1 MNKYR
6 DALTFMK
13 EGFEWVLT
21 FSNRTT
27 GVMSGD
33 RDEMFRRAC
42 EESGIDKSRGS
53 RAALETAVKKLAAI
67 EYVLGLVA
75 LEDSEGERL
84 DGADSDSGREVA
96 VPDRE
101 FALAMFE
108 FDYTYKRSFVTDEFT
123 NALYADGIEASAY
136 FMSCFSDEAWYG
148 DLPERVKVSNK

>member
-13 EGFEWVLT
+13 DGFEWVLT

-33 RDEMFRRAC
+33 RDEMFSRAC

-75 LEDSEGERL
+75 LEDSDGEGN
-84 DGADSDSGREVA
+84 GREIA
-96 VPDRE
+96 IPDRE
-101 FALAMFE
+101 FALEMFE

-136 FMSCFSDEAWYG
+136 FMNCFSDEAWYG
-148 DLPERVKVSNK
+148 DLPERVFVTY